1 MPFDAQAY
9 ADELSIFTLVLVR
22 IAALAAI
29 APFFGSAEVPLRVR
43 ALLAVA
49 ISALVVP
56 LELDKATAAPATTVP
71 LSTTAFVIAAG
82 AEALVGLTLGLGVL
96 VLFSAVNVAGQMISQ
111 ASGMQ
116 MAEVF
121 DTGGETQL
129 PVLSKLL
136 FWVTLAVFVT
146 IGGHRHVLAALL
158 DTFEWM
164 PAGQGMVTAS
174 VGSAMTS
181 ILSQSFVLGVRAAAP
196 AMMALVLATLI
207 LGLAGR
213 TLPQLNV
220 MSLGFSLNT
229 LVTLGAICLA
239 LGTAAWTFQEPLE
252 PVLESLSDALRSPD
266 TR

>member
-1 MPFDAQAY
+1 MPFDPQAY
-9 ADELSIFTLVLVR
+9 SAELSIFTLVLVR
-22 IAALAAI
+22 ITALATI

-49 ISALVVP
+49 ISALIVP
-56 LELDKATAAPATTVP
+56 LELDKATAAPATT
-71 LSTTAFVIAAG
+71 TAFLIAAG

-96 VLFSAVNVAGQMISQ
+96 VLFSAVHVAGQMISQ

-116 MAEVF
+116 MADVF
-121 DTGGETQL
+121 DTGSETQL

-146 IGGHRHVLAALL
+146 MGGHRHVLAALL
-158 DTFEWM
+158 DTFVWM

-181 ILSQSFVLGVRAAAP
+181 ILSQSFVLGIRAAAP

-229 LVTLGAICLA
+229 LVTLGAICLV

-252 PVLESLSDALRSPD
+252 PVLESLSDALRTPQ

>member
-56 LELDKATAAPATTVP
+56 LEIDKAMAAPATT
-71 LSTTAFVIAAG
+71 TAFLIAAG

>member
-56 LELDKATAAPATTVP
+56 LEIDKATAAPATT
-71 LSTTAFVIAAG
+71 TAFLIAAG

-164 PAGQGMVTAS
+164 PPGQGMVTAS

>member
-56 LELDKATAAPATTVP
+56 LEIDKAMAAPATT
-71 LSTTAFVIAAG
+71 TAFLIAAG

-229 LVTLGAICLA
+229 LVTLGAICRA

>member
-56 LELDKATAAPATTVP
+56 LEIDKAMAAPATT
-71 LSTTAFVIAAG
+71 TAFLIAAG

-164 PAGQGMVTAS
+164 PPGQGMVTAS